1 MCGAGKAVRV
11 CVGAVGRAFTW
22 KVPTSPCRRSLAWVL
37 GETSVRQRET
47 GPRATTC
54 TMLLLLWPVRLC
66 CGVRLLA
73 AQRLLSRT
81 VASSR

>member
-37 GETSVRQRET
+37 GETFGET
-47 GPRATTC
+47 ATTC

-66 CGVRLLA
+66 CGVRLSPP
-73 AQRLLSRT
+73 LS
-81 VASSR
+81 ACCQGP